1 MDTRRSRGRD
11 PRGEDWGWG
20 AEREVERGK
29 RKKGREKSKERKTR
43 MWEAREMV
51 GRGRKEGRREAG
63 KHSRSGEA
71 IPFCCDFG
79 GKLESHMLLSIH

>member
-1 MDTRRSRGRD
+1 M
-11 PRGEDWGWG
+11 G

-43 MWEAREMV
+43 VWEVREMV

-63 KHSRSGEA
+63 KHSRRGV
-71 IPFCCDFG
+71 G
-79 GKLESHMLLSIH
+79 GGGYTHGSWEERQRWGLRHTCPDSLG